1 MATRIGIT
9 PDLETT
15 KWTIEREYK
24 NVRNW
29 KVTKPFPTKKEAQEW
44 ELAKME
50 ELKVKNHSQAI
61 NTKLIRVEW
70 RGFSFEHDGPR

>member
-9 PDLETT
+9 PDLETS

-29 KVTKPFPTKKEAQEW
+29 KFTKPFSTKKEAQDW
-44 ELAKME
+44 ELAKIE
-50 ELKVKNHSQAI
+50 EMKVKSHSQTI

>member
-1 MATRIGIT
+1 MAVRIGIT

-29 KVTKPFPTKKEAQEW
+29 KVTKPFSTKKEAQEW

-50 ELKVKNHSQAI
+50 EMKVKNHSQAI